1 MQSKNVKIKEV
12 LDTSSTKE
20 EQIDVLDKEGNF
32 TGIKKSKSKIH
43 KSGDWHRSA
52 HIWLMNSKKELLIQ
66 RRSPLKVNYP
76 NFWDISAAG
85 HISAGEN
92 SKIGAI
98 REIEE
103 ELGLGI
109 LPEELQFL
117 GSFHEQDILNNG
129 AYIDNEID
137 DVYLICRDVEINQLV
152 IQKEEVDEVKW
163 ISYLDLEKDI
173 QKNTNKYVDHSEQY
187 RALFNKLKMI

>member
-1 MQSKNVKIKEV
+1 MIDALSLV
-12 LDTSSTKE
+12 E
-20 EQIDVLDKEGNF
+20 EQIDVLGKEGNF
-32 TGIKKSKSKIH
+32 TGVKKSKSEIH
-43 KSGDWHRSA
+43 KSGDWHRGA

-98 REIEE
+98 REIKE
-103 ELGLGI
+103 ELGLNI

-137 DVYLICRDVEINQLV
+137 DVYLVCKDVEITQLT

-173 QKNTNKYVDHSEQY
+173 QESPDKYVDHAEQY
-187 RALFNKLKMI
+187 KTLFNKLKTI